1 MSPQDL
7 PGHRCLVYT
16 HAPEPDMFL
25 IGEHAARGDLVPLL
39 PGWRLPD
46 IDVLALYA
54 SRRHLSAKVR
64 IMVDFLAEAFRHTQW

>member
-1 MSPQDL
+1 
-7 PGHRCLVYT
+7 
-16 HAPEPDMFL
+16 MFL